1 MVWGCPANYGLIV
14 TTNRQW
20 QSCFALPLQ
29 QIWRNQGPAAPHK
42 QRPAILP
49 LPATVAPVKFQQM
62 KRTNIIIL
70 VAIAV
75 AIAALIVFS
84 ANDFSTYDTID
95 SAKKKQGSFVHLI
108 AKLDNGAP
116 IEYDPAKDAN
126 YLSFYAVDSLGGRTK
141 VVYRNSKPT
150 DLEKSERVVLKG
162 KMQGDVFECKD
173 ILLKCPSKY
182 KDDKKQLEK
191 ELGKEG

>member
-1 MVWGCPANYGLIV
+1 
-14 TTNRQW
+14 
-20 QSCFALPLQ
+20 
-29 QIWRNQGPAAPHK
+29 
-42 QRPAILP
+42 
-49 LPATVAPVKFQQM
+49 M

-75 AIAALIVFS
+75 SIAALIIFS
-84 ANDFSTYDTID
+84 ANDFSTYDTIA
-95 SAKKKQGSFVHLI
+95 SAKQKQGTFVHLI
-108 AKLDNGAP
+108 AKLDNASP
-116 IEYDPAKDAN
+116 VEYDAIKNPN

-141 VVYRNSKPT
+141 VIYHSSKPT

-162 KMQGDVFECKD
+162 KMQGEVFECKD

-191 ELGKEG
+191 EVSGS